1 MDNNEDEL
9 FKEAAN
15 SFLNSAKNTDSL
27 PEVIIE
33 KTLAQKKEELFNEAI
48 DFEENNNW
56 QELVRDMSDSHA
68 KKFNNILKTLPD
80 REFVR
85 AYLKALEY
93 FKPKII
99 RTDQKPTSEV
109 DNTITVQIVQKNDKG
124 EINII
129 TIGKDEKNL

>member
-1 MDNNEDEL
+1 MAEEENNDEL
-9 FKEAAN
+9 FKEAAS
-15 SFLNSAKNTDSL
+15 SFLKAANQVSQV
-27 PEVIIE
+27 PEVIRE
-33 KTLAQKKEELFNEAI
+33 KTLQEKKEELYDEARE
-48 DFEENNNW
+48 FEESNNW
-56 QELVRDMSDSHA
+56 QELVKDMSDVHA

-80 REFVR
+80 RDFVR

-99 RTDQKPTSEV
+99 RTDQKPTAEV

-129 TIGKDEKNL
+129 TIGKDE